1 MAESQLNPKFG
12 ATMSILH
19 PQRIFSAAEFEF
31 RNGDS
36 SKDVLTK
43 DAAMSSF
50 VGGLNGGEGQ
60 AAKLR
65 NAGFVTAS
73 DGSGSRIEMVS
84 PSCSGE
90 KMCSIRRWT

>member
-1 MAESQLNPKFG
+1 MAESQLSPKFG
-12 ATMSILH
+12 AAMSILH
-19 PQRIFSAAEFEF
+19 PQRIFSAAEFVAF

-36 SKDVLTK
+36 SKDVQTK

-65 NAGFVTAS
+65 NAGFLTAS
-73 DGSGSRIEMVS
+73 DGSGSRIGMIS
-84 PSCSGE
+84 PS
-90 KMCSIRRWT
+90 R